1 MKKTSDINSI
11 NLEEIKNL
19 KLQFQNLKEHL

>member
-1 MKKTSDINSI
+1 MKKAVDINSI

-19 KLQFQNLKEHL
+19 KIKFENLKEHL

>member
-11 NLEEIKNL
+11 NIEEIKNL
-19 KLQFQNLKEHL
+19 KLQFQNLREHL